1 LLVESL
7 RRSGDAPLAVPGF
20 LQPDLAAIL
29 TTPERPLFGLRQL
42 EVEWEATSGTLWT
55 HMRFR
60 GRPSYNP
67 DMLIDFRAWQD
78 GIERMFA
85 GRESDL
91 RYLVLGSR
99 FPGVFSLGGDLNQF
113 AGWIRKR
120 DYDALVRYGKACVHI
135 LHRNM
140 AGLDLPVVTIGLVQG
155 DALGGG
161 FESVLSF
168 NVIVAEKGAK
178 FGFPENLFGLFPGMG
193 ALSLLA
199 RRIGTARAETM
210 LLSGA
215 TYTAEEMHDMGV
227 VQILA
232 EPGEGTQAV
241 RHYIERHGRRH
252 NGHRAVY
259 RAAREVNPVPLA
271 ELERIVEIWAEAALN
286 LRDKDLRVMERLVGA
301 QDRLLGI
308 PAVAAG

>member
-1 LLVESL
+1 MLVESF
-7 RRSGDAPLAVPGF
+7 RRPGDAPLAVPGF

-42 EVEWEATSGTLWT
+42 EVDWEAATGTLWT

-78 GIERMFA
+78 GIGRMFA
-85 GRESDL
+85 GREPDL

-140 AGLDLPVVTIGLVQG
+140 AGLELPVVTIGLVQG

-232 EPGEGTQAV
+232 EPGEGTAAV

-286 LRDKDLRVMERLVGA
+286 LRDKDLRVMERLVAA